1 LTTPASTSTPTELP
15 RRCWWRP
22 PAFSAGLALIVS
34 LLYVIGQEPYES
46 PQVRSDRKNLER
58 MATGNAAVF
67 GSSHGFSVMPDKM
80 DLDGVNLSHGGQ
92 DVFEMVY
99 MARAVKRLAPNLK
112 TVIFTISYFTFV
124 FDNAAYLAKGTQTR
138 IGRRLVMY
146 TAFPSLDYIPGDATS
161 YVKGLLAPVVTR
173 DHWRLV
179 LWPGGSRKDALP
191 DASDLPPSPRRDD
204 GVASAS
210 AIASYAKRR
219 CKQYTTL
226 MRNMTSHHPH
236 IEADTYRTLKE
247 ASQELEAGGVRVVLV
262 TPPYSDAYNDCFDT
276 KRQTLTRKLAR
287 RIANETGAEY
297 VDAGKLPEFASNREY
312 FRNSDHLNNQGKV
325 EFSRWLGGKLGTAD
339 RD

>member
-1 LTTPASTSTPTELP
+1 V
-15 RRCWWRP
+15 
-22 PAFSAGLALIVS
+22 IVGV
-34 LLYVIGQEPYES
+34 LYVIGQGPYES
-46 PQVRSDRKNLER
+46 PQVRSDRKNLEH
-58 MATGNAAVF
+58 MATGNTAVF

-99 MARAVKRLAPNLK
+99 MARAVKRAAPNLK

-124 FDNAAYLAKGTQTR
+124 FDNAAYATKGKQTR

-179 LWPGGSRKDALP
+179 IWPGGSRKDALP

-204 GVASAS
+204 GVANAS
-210 AIASYAKRR
+210 ALASYAKRR
-219 CKQYTTL
+219 CKQYASL

-236 IEADTYRTLKE
+236 IEADTYATLKK
-247 ASQELEAGGVRVVLV
+247 ASQELEGDGVRVVLV
-262 TPPYSDAYNDCFDT
+262 TPPYSDAYNACFDT

-287 RIANETGAEY
+287 RIASETGAEY
-297 VDAGKLPEFASNREY
+297 VDAGKLPEFASSREY
-312 FRNSDHLNNQGKV
+312 FRNSDHLNNAGKV
-325 EFSRWLGGKLGTAD
+325 EFSRWLGRKLGTAD
-339 RD
+339 HD